1 MWLPPSPEPHGRP
14 AAVHAAC
21 PTWRGRRDDSAHGW
35 RSRWPWKVG
44 GLSIRPSLHLSL
56 MRSLLTILALTAA
69 ASAQQASAPT
79 FTQHIAPL
87 VYESCTRC
95 HRPGEA
101 GPFPLIT
108 YRDVKKRAAN
118 LLAVMEERFM
128 PPWHPAPGYGH
139 FRGELRLSDE
149 QLATFRAWVEA
160 GKPEGPAAA
169 MPALPDFPQGWQLGE
184 PDVVLKTSGAFPVP
198 ADGRDIYRNFSLPLD
213 LPEDRWLTAIEV
225 RPGDREVLHHVL
237 VFLDEGQ
244 RGRSAEGRDG
254 RPGYRGRGAARATL
268 VGGWAVGGQPEHLP
282 LGLGIRIPKGS
293 DLTLQSH
300 LHPVGRATEEQ
311 TTVGLYFAKE
321 PPQRTVVSVQL
332 PAFFGF
338 MAGIDIPAGD
348 QDWVLEDQFEL
359 PCDVEALTVGGHAHM
374 LCRSMKMRAVLPDG
388 EEVPLLHIP
397 DWDFDWQSRYTFSS
411 AVRLPKGAVVHSEL
425 RYDNSEQNPDNPNV
439 PPKRV
444 RWGRETTDEMGS
456 VTLLVTPVDQGDLP
470 ALQAAVRRQPRRGVQ
485 SMVAR
490 QVELRFPS
498 LDKDGD
504 GKLSRREVPRSLSR
518 FFDRLDKDGD
528 GALTL
533 QEARGLSELR
543 RR

>member
-1 MWLPPSPEPHGRP
+1 
-14 AAVHAAC
+14 
-21 PTWRGRRDDSAHGW
+21 
-35 RSRWPWKVG
+35 
-44 GLSIRPSLHLSL
+44 

-69 ASAQQASAPT
+69 ASAQQAGAPT

-300 LHPVGRATEEQ
+300 LHPVGRSTEEQ
-311 TTVGLYFAKE
+311 TTIGLYFAKE

-348 QDWVLEDQFEL
+348 EDWVLKDQFEL
-359 PCDVEALTVGGHAHM
+359 PCDVEALTIGGHAHM
-374 LCRSMKMRAVLPDG
+374 LCTSMKMHAMLPDG

-456 VTLLVTPVDQGDLP
+456 VTLLVTPVDEGDLP

-518 FFDRLDKDGD
+518 FFDRLDRDGD